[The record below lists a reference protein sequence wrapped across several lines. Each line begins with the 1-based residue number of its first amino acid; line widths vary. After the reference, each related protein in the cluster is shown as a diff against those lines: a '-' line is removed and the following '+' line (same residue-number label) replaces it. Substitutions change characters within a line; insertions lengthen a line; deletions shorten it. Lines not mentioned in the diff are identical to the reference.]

1 MKPSLRGVALAFLAG
16 AWLAGAAAAV
26 PASDAPRVSY
36 LVGGS
41 VYVAAGEQEG
51 LAVGDT
57 VVVER
62 DGRAIAWLRVAAL
75 SSHRVSCDT
84 LRTLERVRVGDPV
97 AFTARAVAPA
107 TAAASP
113 GAPASATRAA
123 RPARL
128 HGRLGAR
135 YLTVDTDGSG
145 TIRQPALDLR
155 LDGTGVGGLPL
166 DVGLDLR
173 GRRVTFQRPGGGT
186 ETDDRTRVYRLSVA
200 VHDSTGRWRLT
211 VGRQI
216 SPALSPVNLFDG
228 ALAERRGARW
238 SAGLFTGAQPEP
250 LRIGLSGDVV
260 QGGGFV
266 EWHQPAVSQKRWSF
280 GGGAVSS
287 YQGGSPNREFGFV
300 QLFYLDRGFSAFG
313 AQEVDLNRGW
323 KRDLGEPTLAPTST
337 YLHTSLRVVP
347 GLSLRAGFD
356 NRRSVRLYRDRV
368 TPETEFDDRWRQG
381 SWGGLSLDL
390 GGHLRL
396 GGEARTSAI
405 GGSRRLNG
413 WSGAAELVRLGPF
426 EAALRGRLSH
436 ASGAGIESD
445 LASLGLGLAPMA
457 WSHVELTGGLRRT
470 KDPLAGTKEDAR
482 WESADLDLMLARR
495 IYLNASLQRDHG
507 GLTPGSQ
514 AYFGLS
520 WRF

>member
-1 MKPSLRGVALAFLAG
+1 MRPALRAVTLALLAG
-16 AWLAGAAAAV
+16 MSLAGAAVAAT
-26 PASDAPRVSY
+26 AKVSY
-36 LVGGS
+36 LAGGS
-41 VYVAAGEQEG
+41 VYVAAGEKEG

-75 SSHRVSCDT
+75 SSHRASCDT
-84 LRTLERVRVGDPV
+84 LRTLERVQVGDPV
-97 AFTARAVAPA
+97 AFAARAVAPA
-107 TAAASP
+107 TGAAPPVAPS
-113 GAPASATRAA
+113 PASKAA
-123 RPARL
+123 RPAWAARL

-135 YLTVDTDGSG
+135 YLTVDTDGAG

-186 ETDDRTRVYRLSVA
+186 ETDDRTRVYRLA
-200 VHDSTGRWRLT
+200 AATHDSAGRWRLT
-211 VGRQI
+211 LGRQI

-250 LRIGLSGDVV
+250 LRMGLSGDIVE
-260 QGGGFV
+260 GGGFV
-266 EWHQPAVSQKRWSF
+266 EWHQPAASQERWSVS
-280 GGGAVSS
+280 GGAVSS

-313 AQEVDLNRGW
+313 AQELDLNRGW
-323 KRDLGEPTLAPTST
+323 KRDLGEPALAPTST
-337 YLHTSLRVVP
+337 YLNASLRALP

-390 GGHLRL
+390 AGHLRL

-413 WSGAAELVRLGPF
+413 WSGAAELVRLGPL

-436 ASGAGIESD
+436 AKGAGIESD
-445 LASLGLGLAPMA
+445 LASLGLGLDPMA
-457 WSHVELTGGLRRT
+457 WSHVEVTGGLRRT
-470 KDPLAGTKEDAR
+470 KDPLAGTQEDTR
-482 WESADLDLMLARR
+482 WESADLDLTLARR
-495 IYLNASLQRDHG
+495 AYLNVSLQRDHG

>member
-1 MKPSLRGVALAFLAG
+1 MRTTLWAVTLALLAG
-16 AWLAGAAAAV
+16 VSLAGAAVAAT
-26 PASDAPRVSY
+26 AKVSY
-36 LVGGS
+36 LAGGS
-41 VYVAAGEQEG
+41 VYVAAGEKEG

-62 DGRAIAWLRVAAL
+62 DGRAIAWLRVAAV
-75 SSHRVSCDT
+75 SSHRASCDT
-84 LRTLERVRVGDPV
+84 LRTLERVQVGDAV
-97 AFTARAVAPA
+97 AFTVRALAPA
-107 TAAASP
+107 AGATPAAAA
-113 GAPASATRAA
+113 APARKTA
-123 RPARL
+123 RPAWAAGL

-155 LDGTGVGGLPL
+155 LEGTGVGGTPL

-200 VHDSTGRWRLT
+200 AHDPSGRWRLT
-211 VGRQI
+211 VGRQL

-228 ALAERRGARW
+228 ALAETRGARW
-238 SAGLFTGAQPEP
+238 SAGLFSGAQPEP
-250 LRIGLSGDVV
+250 LRMGLSGDIME
-260 QGGGFV
+260 GGGYL
-266 EWHQPAVSQKRWSF
+266 EWHQSAASQKRWSLS
-280 GGGAVSS
+280 GGAVSS
-287 YQGGSPNREFGFV
+287 YQSGSPNRDFGFV
-300 QLFYLDRGFSAFG
+300 QVFYLDRIFSGFG

-323 KRDLGEPTLAPTST
+323 KRDLGEAALAPTST
-337 YLHTSLRVVP
+337 YLNASVRVVQ
-347 GLSLRAGFD
+347 GVSLRAGFD

-390 GGHLRL
+390 TGHLRL
-396 GGEARTSAI
+396 GGDARTSAI

-413 WSGAAELVRLGPF
+413 WSGVAELYRLGPL

-436 ASGAGIESD
+436 AQGAGIESD
-445 LASLGLGLAPMA
+445 LVSLGLGLDPLA
-457 WSHVELTGGLRRT
+457 WSHVEVTGGLRRT
-470 KDPLAGTKEDAR
+470 KDPLAETKEDTR
-482 WESADLDLMLARR
+482 WESADLDLTLARHA
-495 IYLNASLQRDHG
+495 YLNASFERDHG
-507 GLTPGSQ
+507 GLTPGTQ